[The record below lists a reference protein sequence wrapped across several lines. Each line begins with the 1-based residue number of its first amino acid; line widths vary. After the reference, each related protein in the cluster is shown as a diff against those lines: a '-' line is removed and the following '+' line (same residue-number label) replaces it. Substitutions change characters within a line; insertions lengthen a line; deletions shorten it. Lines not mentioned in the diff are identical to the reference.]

1 MSFRQ
6 LNFNDR
12 KRIKKCLEED
22 KSYAQ
27 IANLIDKHRSTIYY
41 EIKQKSSA
49 NGYEPEYAQMLT
61 ELKRNTAN
69 SLRAKYTNQDLM
81 NEVEHQLKKKR
92 SPKDIPDRLK
102 KKYPENEKMWIS
114 HETIYKVVFNF
125 KGNKFFDRLANL
137 QQYLPRKSKKRHIRG
152 HLNPYRAHKRYWRSI
167 HRMKD
172 DFKKAFGVWQIDAMH
187 IKGGYIL
194 VCVEVFSKKTMAM
207 PLKHLTAE
215 ACVDALQF
223 MFSRVRKVRA
233 IICDRGSEN
242 TQFKRIQRV
251 LNTRVY
257 ACDPGSPWQKGLVE
271 GTIRLLRRAFPN
283 SYKFKDLNPR
293 KVYEECALLNSMY
306 RVSLNGRTA
315 NNVYRCSSSTLT

>member
-1 MSFRQ
+1 M
-6 LNFNDR
+6 
-12 KRIKKCLEED
+12 
-22 KSYAQ
+22 
-27 IANLIDKHRSTIYY
+27 T
-41 EIKQKSSA
+41 
-49 NGYEPEYAQMLT
+49 
-61 ELKRNTAN
+61 
-69 SLRAKYTNQDLM
+69 
-81 NEVEHQLKKKR
+81 
-92 SPKDIPDRLK
+92 
-102 KKYPENEKMWIS
+102 
-114 HETIYKVVFNF
+114 
-125 KGNKFFDRLANL
+125 
-137 QQYLPRKSKKRHIRG
+137 SKKP
-152 HLNPYRAHKRYWRSI
+152 LE
-167 HRMKD
+167 
-172 DFKKAFGVWQIDAMH
+172 FGFLDAMH

-306 RVSLNGRTA
+306 RVSLDGRTA
-315 NNVYRCSSSTLT
+315 NNVYRCYTQECR